1 MVSNALQNVEEWVS
15 KSNLSSKIQHVTCA
29 VFCPP
34 RSSNGTITFSYSDRY
49 GYEGA
54 AWQLHSHALC
64 IYLVDMWSRYTDCIY
79 TFWQGPIYLEI
90 WARSVPFRNSCVLM
104 YFVWYS
110 ILSWS
115 LCRSTSK
122 RLIIDSIWHWSIIE
136 EGWARVSPHRYCAHL
151 ANRMVTVHTTITST
165 QQSSLHAPCFALHRT
180 SAKNSHRTNT
190 C

>member
-1 MVSNALQNVEEWVS
+1 MKGL
-15 KSNLSSKIQHVTCA
+15 HD
-29 VFCPP
+29 
-34 RSSNGTITFSYSDRY
+34 SYIVIVI
-49 GYEGA
+49 
-54 AWQLHSHALC
+54 C

-104 YFVWYS
+104 YFVCYS

-165 QQSSLHAPCFALHRT
+165 PYHNPHFTLLASLFTGHRQKIHT
-180 SAKNSHRTNT
+180 EQTLVRSDWK
-190 C
+190 